1 MTKSRYKII
10 FLCAA
15 GAITFFL
22 FILMQVLVTR
32 EDGTIEDALAR
43 AQIDFV
49 RIKRDEDIN
58 TKNRKPPR
66 PQQKSNEPPPPVKH
80 NKPPPP
86 PPGSIAKNLPNFGR
100 LSLLNSLAA
109 PLDGEIL
116 PLVRV
121 PPQYPARALARGMEG
136 WVLLEFTVSKTGAVL
151 DPKIVQADP
160 PIMFNRAALR
170 AVQRWKYKPQV
181 INGKP
186 ADRTGVQTVIVF
198 ELEE

>member
-1 MTKSRYKII
+1 M
-10 FLCAA
+10 F
-15 GAITFFL
+15 
-22 FILMQVLVTR
+22 R
-32 EDGTIEDALAR
+32 ENDGLEDALAR

-66 PQQKSNEPPPPVKH
+66 PQQKSNEPPPVKH

-86 PPGSIAKNLPNFGR
+86 PPGSLAKNLPNFGR
-100 LSLLNSLAA
+100 LSLLNNLAA

-151 DPKIVQADP
+151 NPSIVQADP

-170 AVQRWKYKPQV
+170 AVRRWKYKPQI

-186 ADRTGVQTVIVF
+186 ADRPGVQTVIVF